1 MRMLSQLAGTV
12 LLACVFLESINRA
25 DENPPSPHK
34 AGSLPKTTD
43 QRDRA
48 HVSAEDREFWSFRPL
63 EKVLPPKLENDTW
76 SRNDIDRFVLAKLK
90 EKALVPNPATEQ
102 RQLIRRV
109 YFDLIG
115 LPPRPEEIDAFVRS
129 TDPDA
134 YPKLIDR
141 LLANSHY
148 GERWARHWLDVS
160 RFAESHGF
168 EHDYD
173 RPYAYHFRDFVIQ
186 ALNRD
191 LPYNLFLQWQL
202 AGDEIAPDEP
212 LALMATGFL
221 GAGVFPTQIT
231 ANEVERTRYDALDDM
246 SATMGTAMLG
256 LTIGCARC
264 HDHKFDPIPTA
275 DYYRLLSTFT
285 TTVRSEVELDLT
297 PKMYKEA
304 KARFER
310 DHAPLAT
317 SLEHYEQTELGPKFR
332 QWLESRPLAPT
343 NTVWTIADDATVV
356 STNGTTFRKLDDGSF
371 LANGKN
377 PDSDTYTIK
386 IITKQTGITAFRVE
400 ALADDSLPK
409 HGPGRAD
416 NGNFALSR
424 IRLRAAR
431 QNSAAPE
438 NSEKYEEVRL
448 VKPVADFEQNTHSL
462 SVASSLDDKRN
473 TGWAVDG
480 QIGKS
485 HAAVFHCAEAVG
497 DPNGTVLSITLEFG
511 TNTRHSIGRLRL
523 AFACQEALVPLKGE
537 EMSQTL
543 QNAFREIG
551 QESLPSGARQK
562 LLTYFKQHDS
572 TWLALRA
579 KVDEHLKSEPREPL
593 VKVQICS
600 EGSKMKPMRHN
611 TQGADFF
618 NETYFLNRGNTDQKN
633 GVATQS
639 FLQVLMR
646 SPKQEKAWQVEP
658 PAGCTTSYRR
668 RSLAN
673 WITDIDYGAGH
684 LAARVMVN
692 RIWQHHFGRGIV
704 PTPNDFGS
712 QGQRPSNPE
721 LLDWLAGEFIRSGW
735 SIKHMHRLIMTSATY
750 LKNTQP
756 NPDSEKSDPLNE
768 YLARRTPQRLEAE
781 VVRDSVLATSGLLD
795 ERMFG
800 PGTLDPSHKRRSIYF
815 MIKRSQLVPMMQL
828 FDAPEPLVSIGAR
841 PETTIAPQALL
852 FLNSPQLRQSAIALG
867 NELQSRDLAV
877 AIDRGFQLAIGRH
890 PTTDES
896 RDSFEFLESQ
906 AASYCESGR
915 AKPEQPAFA
924 DFAQTLFGLN
934 EFIYIP

>member
-1 MRMLSQLAGTV
+1 MRTLSQLAGTL
-12 LLACVFLESINRA
+12 LLACTLLESVSGA
-25 DENPPSPHK
+25 DENASPHK
-34 AGSLPKTTD
+34 PGTLPKTTD
-43 QRDRA
+43 KRDRS
-48 HVSAEDREFWSFRPL
+48 HVSSEDRQFWSFRPL
-63 EKVLPPKLENDTW
+63 EKVLPSKLENDTW
-76 SRNDIDRFVLAKLK
+76 SRNEIDRFVLAKLK
-90 EKALVPNPATEQ
+90 EKNLAPNPAAER
-102 RQLIRRV
+102 RQLIRRA

-191 LPYNLFLQWQL
+191 LPYDLFLQWQL

-285 TTVRSEVELDLT
+285 TTVRSEVELDLN
-297 PKMYKEA
+297 PKIYKEA
-304 KARFER
+304 KARFDR
-310 DHAPLAT
+310 DHAPLST
-317 SLEHYEQTELGPKFR
+317 NLENYEQTELGAKFTR
-332 QWLESRPLAPT
+332 WLESRPLPPT
-343 NTVWTIADDATVV
+343 NSVWTIADEASVL
-356 STNGTTFRKLDDGSF
+356 STNGTTFRNLDDGSF
-371 LANGKN
+371 LASGKN

-400 ALADDSLPK
+400 ALAADTLPK

-424 IRLRAAR
+424 IRL
-431 QNSAAPE
+431 QAAPE
-438 NSEKYEEVRL
+438 NSEEYDEVRL
-448 VKPVADFEQNTHSL
+448 VNPVADFEQNTNSL
-462 SVASSLDDKRN
+462 SVASSLDDKGN

-485 HAAVFHCAEAVG
+485 HAAVFQCAQPVG
-497 DPNGTVLSITLEFG
+497 YPSGTVLSITLDFV

-523 AFACQEALVPLKGE
+523 AFASQGAPVPLKGE
-537 EMSQTL
+537 EITQTR
-543 QNAFREIG
+543 QKAFGEIR
-551 QESLPSGARQK
+551 QESLSRGAREK
-562 LLTYFKQHDS
+562 LLAYFKQHDS
-572 TWLALRA
+572 DWVALKE
-579 KVDEHLKSEPREPL
+579 KVDEHLKSEPRQPL

-600 EGSKMKPMRHN
+600 EGSKIKPMRHN

-646 SPKQEKAWQVEP
+646 SPKQEKQWQVEP

-704 PTPNDFGS
+704 ATPNDFGS

-735 SIKHMHRLIMTSATY
+735 SIKQMHRLIMTSATY
-750 LKNTQP
+750 LQNTQP
-756 NPDSEKSDPLNE
+756 NPTSEKSDPLNE

-781 VVRDSVLATSGLLD
+781 VVRDSVLAISGLLE

-815 MIKRSQLVPMMQL
+815 MVKRSQLVPMMQL

-852 FLNSPQLRQSAIALG
+852 FLNSPQVRQSSITLAQ
-867 NELQSRDLAV
+867 ELQSPDLAAAV
-877 AIDRGFQLAIGRH
+877 ERGFQLAIGRH

-896 RDSFEFLESQ
+896 HDSVEFLESQ
-906 AASYCESGR
+906 TASYRESGR
-915 AKPEQPAFA
+915 DNPQQLAFA
-924 DFAQTLFGLN
+924 DFAQTLFALN